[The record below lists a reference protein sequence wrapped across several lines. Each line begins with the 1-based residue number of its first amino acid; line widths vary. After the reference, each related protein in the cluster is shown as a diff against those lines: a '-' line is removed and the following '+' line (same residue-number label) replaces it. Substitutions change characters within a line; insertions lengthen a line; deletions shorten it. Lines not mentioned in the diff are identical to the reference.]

1 MSDKKSGASSRKAP
15 ETSTA
20 TQAPLE
26 PERQRFEALLQRLGQ
41 EAQANGQENPVITV
55 QSGRPVVYK
64 GVPGQDPISENIP
77 IEAIQKVLKAVEE
90 PQSLN
95 GTVKL
100 SVNGEV
106 AFYNQKGEVSQDA
119 FQLAA
124 QGQQA
129 QETQALPELVTQSLQ
144 AAAQPVQEQ
153 LTQAVPLPQTSS
165 QERQFSPQQPEAATP
180 PKLETAAELE
190 GLKTQIAQ
198 LESLVAKQQRQI
210 HLLEQRTNLIASA
223 PILNVNNKLGNW
235 LEDIRGKVGN
245 TLQQTT
251 QQLSARV
258 QKDSTLLDS
267 YRTKA
272 QELVKATQSRI
283 GEVKQT
289 ATELVGTAQTK
300 LEEAKQVTNSALQTT
315 QAKLGEV
322 KQVAAETLQTVQTTG
337 SQVAKAYDQAVDR
350 HYAAHA
356 AVGQVV
362 AGAARNAAT
371 VAQDAKAIWN
381 RYSAEAT
388 GKGPFQT
395 AAAVARN
402 AVRDKLPDVQ
412 IRQILSANP
421 SMDQFG
427 AKGRRE
433 LVEQPLEKAKREVAL
448 SQQSGQQ
455 TQQQGKESSLSR

>member
-1 MSDKKSGASSRKAP
+1 MSDSKTGPSARKAP
-15 ETSTA
+15 ESGAA
-20 TQAPLE
+20 TQVPLE
-26 PERQRFEALLQRLGQ
+26 PERQWFEALLQRLGQ
-41 EAQANGQENPVITV
+41 EAQAQGQENPVISV
-55 QSGRPVVYK
+55 QAGRPVIYK
-64 GVPGQDPISENIP
+64 GMPGQEPVSENIP

-119 FQLAA
+119 FGLAA
-124 QGQQA
+124 QPEQA
-129 QETQALPELVTQSLQ
+129 QEVQVSPEGTTQSLQ
-144 AAAQPVQEQ
+144 AAAQLVQEQ
-153 LTQAVPLPQTSS
+153 PQPTQAVPLPQASL
-165 QERQFSPQQPEAATP
+165 QQPAEPEKQPETAPA
-180 PKLETAAELE
+180 PKLESAAELE

-210 HLLEQRTNLIASA
+210 HQLEQRTNLIASA
-223 PILNVNNKLGNW
+223 PILNLNNKLGNW
-235 LEDIRGKVGN
+235 LEDVRGKVGN

-251 QQLSARV
+251 QQLSARIS
-258 QKDSTLLDS
+258 KDSLLLDS
-267 YRTKA
+267 YRLKA
-272 QELVKATQSRI
+272 QELVKATQERI
-283 GEVKQT
+283 GEVKET

-300 LEEAKQVTNSALQTT
+300 L
-315 QAKLGEV
+315 GDV
-322 KQVAAETLQTVQTTG
+322 KQVAAETLQTMQVAG

-362 AGAARNAAT
+362 AGAARNVAT
-371 VAQDAKAIWN
+371 AAQDAKAMWN
-381 RYSAEAT
+381 HYSAEAS

-395 AAAVARN
+395 AAVVARN
-402 AVRDKLPDVQ
+402 AIRDKLPDVQ
-412 IRQILSANP
+412 IRQILSTNP

-433 LVEQPLEKAKREVAL
+433 LVDQPLEKAKREVAL
-448 SQQSGQQ
+448 SQQSAQQ